1 MSVSFSPPSSW
12 KDGIPPVIVVV
23 GQSGAGKSDFINHAT
38 GNGNQAVGHTLAS
51 ETSHVTLIDCT
62 VRGKVCALIDCP
74 GFDDTSGRADVSILE
89 ELAGYIR
96 AIDPTGGHNHIT
108 GILFLHKI
116 SDNRFTVRQARISRT
131 IAKICGEPAMK
142 NAVICTTHW
151 DTVSETLGKQRLA
164 ELCEKP
170 GWSEMVQNGTKT
182 VHHSNKSD
190 YAAWAGSSVTPQS
203 NAQGIIWD
211 MLKNGPVPLQI
222 IEELKRGTK
231 LVNTAAGQVIDEE
244 IRKHRE
250 QAQQE
255 IAEVKREMAQAQ
267 REMTHAL
274 KEAQERT
281 EQARRDVEAAHS
293 AKEKVLLQQVADAHK
308 RKEEEIERANN
319 VQQRALEQEKRH
331 WENKFNES
339 EQRRRQLENS
349 RGGC

>member
-1 MSVSFSPPSSW
+1 MPVSFSPPSSW
-12 KDGIPPVIVVV
+12 KNGIPPIIVVV

-74 GFDDTSGRADVSILE
+74 GFDDTGDRSDVSIFN
-89 ELAGYIR
+89 ELAGYIH

-108 GILFLHKI
+108 GILFVHRI
-116 SDNRFTVRQARISRT
+116 SDNRFTTLQSRIART

-151 DTVSETLGKQRLA
+151 DTIPEKLGKQRLT
-164 ELCEKP
+164 ELREKP
-170 GWSEMVQNGTKT
+170 GWSQMVQNGTKT
-182 VHHSNKSD
+182 VRHSNKSD
-190 YAAWAGSSVTPQS
+190 YAWADSSVTPQK
-203 NAQGIIWD
+203 NAQNIIRD

-231 LVNTAAGQVIDEE
+231 LVNTAAGQVISED
-244 IRKHRE
+244 IRKYTKK
-250 QAQQE
+250 AQQE
-255 IAEVKREMAQAQ
+255 IADVKREMEQAQ
-267 REMTHAL
+267 HKMAHDL
-274 KEAQERT
+274 KKAQERT

-293 AKEKVLLQQVADAHK
+293 AKEKALRRQAADALK
-308 RKEEEIERANN
+308 RKEKELERANN
-319 VQQRALEQEKRH
+319 DKREALREEKRH
-331 WENKFNES
+331 WEHKYKES
-339 EQRRRQLENS
+339 EMRRKELQNS